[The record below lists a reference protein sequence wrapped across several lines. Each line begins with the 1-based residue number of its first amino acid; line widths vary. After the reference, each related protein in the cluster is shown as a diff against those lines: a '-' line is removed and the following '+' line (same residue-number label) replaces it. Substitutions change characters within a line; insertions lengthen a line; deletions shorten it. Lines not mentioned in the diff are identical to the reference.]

1 MVTNM
6 TWLIAV
12 SISVIALAFVALI
25 VFVIMTLISLRKM
38 VDDLDARVRTFDPL
52 LRVVNKAGNA
62 IERKASHMKQ
72 LSEDVENEE
81 FVHREGRRGGAVN
94 TAMEVA
100 EWALIGMAL
109 WEKIRE
115 KKWR

>member
-12 SISVIALAFVALI
+12 SISIAALAFVALI

-38 VDDLDARVRTFDPL
+38 VDDLDRRVRTFDPL

-62 IERKASHMKQ
+62 IERKVSHMQQ
-72 LSEDVENEE
+72 LSEEAEE
-81 FVHREGRRGGAVN
+81 EELVHRGRRGGVN

-109 WEKIRE
+109 WQKIRE
-115 KKWR
+115 KKW